1 MKRNSQWQHT
11 ELTFKVHF
19 NTNFLFAAIEE
30 YHGTEAYNEMIDS
43 GKLKDDD
50 FMDDLFVEV
59 ISEGFNREN
68 KAVWD
73 GEQWQQEDKA
83 VWDGY
88 LRERIIKAIT
98 DNDITP
104 SQIIGVKVN

>member
-73 GEQWQQEDKA
+73 G
-83 VWDGY
+83 Y